1 MGETI
6 HVDTT
11 CSVCSN
17 LCPQHISGYIVAIL
31 SPLLNIVS
39 KDTTKL
45 GLMPQETIFTSLYED
60 LQVYMRNRYLALTN
74 QITVFVTTMI

>member
-1 MGETI
+1 MQ
-6 HVDTT
+6 
-11 CSVCSN
+11 CN
-17 LCPQHISGYIVAIL
+17 LCPQHSSGYIVAIL

-45 GLMPQETIFTSLYED
+45 GLMSQETIFTSFYEIFTSFYED
-60 LQVYMRNRYLALTN
+60 LQVSMRNRYLALTN

>member
-1 MGETI
+1 M
-6 HVDTT
+6 
-11 CSVCSN
+11 CSN
-17 LCPQHISGYIVAIL
+17 LCPQHSSGHMVVIL
-31 SPLLNIVS
+31 SPWLNIVS

-45 GLMPQETIFTSLYED
+45 GLMPQEIIFTSLYEIFTSIYED